1 MEAEDARRSVS
12 YAYLNSIRE
21 MDLAIRRK
29 TIQHNELQACL
40 IPSGIRYDGEKI
52 QATPDDKLSK
62 VAAKV
67 IDLEHEIRDLKRQK
81 GERLME
87 ITDILSR
94 MENKDE
100 ETVLTEFFV
109 GRIAMREIAASVF
122 LEKSAV
128 YDLRR
133 RGLEHIY
140 PMIPEEIRKKIA
152 EKVQKDEIPEKME
165 NQSDKIVSW
174 MS

>member
-1 MEAEDARRSVS
+1 MEDTRQKIS
-12 YAYLNSIRE
+12 YIYLSSIRE
-21 MDLAIRRK
+21 FDLAIRRK
-29 TIQHNELQACL
+29 TTQHNELQTCL
-40 IPSGIRYDGEKI
+40 IPSGIRYDKEKI
-52 QATPDDKLSK
+52 QTTPDDKLSK

-67 IDLEHEIRDLKRQK
+67 IDLEHEIGELRRQK
-81 GERLME
+81 GRRLME
-87 ITDILSR
+87 ISDILSR

-100 ETVLTEFFV
+100 ETVLTEFFI
-109 GRIAMREIAASVF
+109 GRATMREIAASVF

-133 RGLEHIY
+133 KGLEHIF
-140 PMIPEEIRKKIA
+140 PMIPEKTREEIEKKMRKG
-152 EKVQKDEIPEKME
+152 EIPEKME

>member
-1 MEAEDARRSVS
+1 MEDVKQRIS
-12 YAYLNSIRE
+12 YTYLNSIRE
-21 MDLAIRRK
+21 IDLAISRK
-29 TIQHNELQACL
+29 IIQHDELQACL
-40 IPSGIRYDGEKI
+40 IPSGIRYDKAKI
-52 QATPDDKLSK
+52 QTTPDDKLSK
-62 VAAKV
+62 IAAKV
-67 IDLEHEIRDLKRQK
+67 IDLEHEIKDLRLEK
-81 GERLME
+81 GDRLME
-87 ITDILSR
+87 ISDILSR

-100 ETVLTEFFV
+100 ETVLTEFFI

-133 RGLEHIY
+133 KGLEHVY
-140 PMIPEEIRKKIA
+140 PMIPEKTRRKIE
-152 EKVQKDEIPEKME
+152 EKMQKGEIPEKME